1 MCFGILTYLKTT
13 LICGTYQFLFLM
25 SMHVIVSVPTL
36 RPHIEECEEHMEEAV
51 GLDSDEDEQDSWF
64 VYMIINKL
72 LIN

>member
-36 RPHIEECEEHMEEAV
+36 RPHIEEAV

-64 VYMIINKL
+64 VVHDY
-72 LIN
+72 